1 MQAREVEQSFG
12 LLDTLNATTRREALH
27 YLLQSLKFKYTDDC
41 NHVARRVF
49 ADIVEAPPKEAA
61 HLLLNPKKEEIKSE
75 TENSSTD
82 LNQNFEK
89 ILCKEEFMC
98 LDEDEVF
105 TDDVD
110 NESTSALSK
119 RMRYASI
126 RGVANRDPLDFIP
139 SGLTDSRRL
148 GKAHSFEDGS
158 NCAGVLIDVALKR
171 NRQRAFGHQI
181 NNQNSRLQYPRR
193 LIENLPHY
201 LRLGERYVFHP
212 DSEFTVHF
220 HHRTSELSIHVFKE
234 QFRIRLKVAL
244 TLHHKPFLKEFY
256 NDFILTGR
264 LLGVT
269 PPKNVLQTI
278 RAEREMEWRQQTL
291 RKQESLRQ
299 QQLLSRPPNRHM
311 LSVPISGEPSAVES
325 EMEFEVE
332 ASAPQEIMKFEEIIE
347 EGMGPGRL
355 IDGLV
360 MEPEIEDVIGER
372 STSVSGTSGSGS
384 SNSSAGNG
392 LEAIPSEMVTSDCT
406 STLTA
411 VQSGSDATSLG
422 NSSFSNNLSRTQEHQ
437 DQQQSNSSLGINGL
451 TPISNNSTNSVTV
464 VNDIQQEQRIVDNN
478 FTTFSSKEQQQ
489 QGNNHQHIPQ
499 EQQALQH
506 NDLEVRHMKTD
517 GIAINNS
524 LQLQSTKPSI
534 QHNINNIIN
543 NSMHPQQHF
552 QAQQQQRYM
561 HMQQQQNHLNSHIQA
576 QNHPLAMIGGMMESA
591 NQQHQQQLQAQRVQQ
606 HVANS
611 LANSIDSILD
621 GTTASRPQPSAQQIQ
636 FLHYQQQQQHLPP
649 HMQNVSQQQQM
660 QQQPTHTNAMMSPMN
675 MNIGGVATT
684 PVTLQ
689 MSGSLEPK
697 SVNASFEQD
706 DHDISH
712 DEDEDDHEND
722 TNDGMETKTQLID
735 GGSSSSTSLQ
745 APSSGSNPGGGAP
758 AIQAGSAMGPKKEK
772 PSYSCLL
779 CPKSYR
785 KRKSLLD
792 HYKIHPGYCHD
803 CGKPNGTSLEEIIHH
818 NRTMH
823 AKEYPFVC
831 ETCGESYSRRQ
842 QFHAHVESHNKKDI
856 KTYSCHECGQKFTHK
871 KMHQQHLDDT
881 GHKAD
886 GAICEVCGDEFPS
899 KNALY
904 QHIMRVHK
912 KDNFFECHICQN
924 RFTLK
929 ANLERHVQLHT
940 EIKRTYV
947 CDICGS
953 SYFTYPALKD
963 HYSNAH
969 TDASECKCTLC
980 GKRFGSVK
988 SLQRHLPSHS
998 EERPH
1003 CCCYCDQTFKWKT
1016 HLVRHKQTVHGNQPS
1031 PKKVKRFTKEG
1042 DELVSMADVP
1052 GPPPAKVAKKSN
1064 ASKPKQQ
1071 PNQQQQQQIGSI
1083 STPPPLSTTPGT
1095 SSSSQQE
1102 QFNAAIIS
1110 NNSSQSSTASTSQHS
1125 LSANEP
1131 QSGSLYSQN
1140 FSTEKLLGQQQQQS
1154 VHTPHSAQHLQ
1165 SQPQQQQQQQQ
1176 QRPTPPPTHH
1186 QQQQHH
1192 RHTPNIDSAE
1202 FLGLPMNVTNANPA
1216 AGAPAGQVSTTQQPQ
1231 QPSQPQAMVGSNK
1244 PSQPQQQQPQQQQE
1258 QPLGGDLMGFQNM
1271 WPQPSTTN
1279 QLTFGGAAQP
1289 QQQQQQQQ
1297 QPPPPSN
1304 SQQHPQQPGSNS
1316 QATAATTASATDPHS
1331 YNNIGSILTNL
1342 IDNNPNPMEYNFEM
1356 MQQGTGVTAA
1366 GITAATGTPSASV
1379 SQTPQQPPPALHN
1392 PQQQQQQQQ
1401 HHPAAYGLQASA
1413 SAAGLIRH
1421 SAGVYGA
1428 TSALYEVHHPAHHA
1442 TGLADMSEQQKNS
1455 FQPYHPHSALQPHA
1469 HSLGAHP
1476 LAPTAHHPL
1485 TAASHLLPHAG
1496 HHVYDRGGYSVL
1508 GAEEPKTV
1516 LPPITDYM
1524 HHMQQQQH
1532 AAALGGGG
1540 CPDTVR
1546 QFHASHHPPPPPA
1559 HPSYH
1564 PQFPYP
1570 YGHQQYASQSKSALS
1585 HPHSHS
1591 HHHHHPHSQSELLHW
1606 WPPPTSTTSA
1616 SSAPAPASSTNTHY

>member
-1 MQAREVEQSFG
+1 MKFAAKALQVEQSFG
-12 LLDTLNATTRREALH
+12 LLDNLNATTRRDALH
-27 YLLQSLKFKYTDDC
+27 YLFQGLKFKYTDDC
-41 NHVARRVF
+41 NHVVRRVF
-49 ADIVEAPPKEAA
+49 ADIVETPSKESI
-61 HLLLNPKKEEIKSE
+61 HLVVNPKKEEIKSDA
-75 TENSSTD
+75 ENTSTD

-98 LDEDEVF
+98 LDEDEVYS
-105 TDDVD
+105 DDVD
-110 NESTSALSK
+110 NENTSTLSK
-119 RMRYASI
+119 RMRYAAI
-126 RGVANRDPLDFIP
+126 RGAANRDPLDFIP
-139 SGLTDSRRL
+139 SGLIDPRRL
-148 GKAHSFEDGS
+148 SRVHTVEGGS
-158 NCAGVLIDVALKR
+158 NCSEVLTDVALER
-171 NRQRAFGHQI
+171 NRQRAFGHQY

-201 LRLGERYVFHP
+201 LRLAEKYVFHP

-234 QFRIRLKVAL
+234 QFRIQLKEAL
-244 TLHHKPFLKEFY
+244 KSHHKPFLKEFI

-278 RAEREMEWRQQTL
+278 RAEREVEWHQQAL
-291 RKQESLRQ
+291 RKQEILRQ
-299 QQLLSRPPNRHM
+299 KQLLSRPPNRRL
-311 LSVPISGEPSAVES
+311 LSVPVCGNTIAVEP
-325 EMEFEVE
+325 ETEFEVE

-392 LEAIPSEMVTSDCT
+392 LEAIPSEMVTTDSV

-411 VQSGSDATSLG
+411 VQSGGSDANSLG
-422 NSSFSNNLSRTQEHQ
+422 NSSFSNNLSRTQQQQ
-437 DQQQSNSSLGINGL
+437 DQQQSNSNLGINGL
-451 TPISNNSTNSVTV
+451 TPISNNSTNSVNI
-464 VNDIQQEQRIVDNN
+464 VNDMQQEQRIVDNN
-478 FTTFSSKEQQQ
+478 FATFSPKEQQQ
-489 QGNNHQHIPQ
+489 QGNNHQHIEQEPQ
-499 EQQALQH
+499 SLQN
-506 NDLEVRHMKTD
+506 NDLEVRHLKTD
-517 GIAINNS
+517 GVTINNS

-591 NQQHQQQLQAQRVQQ
+591 NQEHQQQLQAQRVQQ
-606 HVANS
+606 HVTNS

-621 GTTASRPQPSAQQIQ
+621 GTTASRSQTSAQQMQ
-636 FLHYQQQQQHLPP
+636 FMHYQQQQQQQHLPP
-649 HMQNVSQQQQM
+649 HIQNVSQQQQL
-660 QQQPTHTNAMMSPMN
+660 QQQQTHPNAMMSPMN
-675 MNIGGVATT
+675 IGGIPTT

-689 MSGSLEPK
+689 MRGSLDTK

-745 APSSGSNPGGGAP
+745 APSSGSNPGGGVSTA
-758 AIQAGSAMGPKKEK
+758 QSGSATSSKKEK

-886 GAICEVCGDEFPS
+886 GAICEVCGEEFPS

-904 QHIMRVHK
+904 QHIIRVHK

-1064 ASKPKQQ
+1064 VSKPKQQ

-1131 QSGSLYSQN
+1131 QPGSIYSQN

-1154 VHTPHSAQHLQ
+1154 VHTSHSAQHLQ
-1165 SQPQQQQQQQQ
+1165 SQSQSQQQQQQQ

-1192 RHTPNIDSAE
+1192 RHTPN
-1202 FLGLPMNVTNANPA
+1202 TA
-1216 AGAPAGQVSTTQQPQ
+1216 AASAGQVSNTQQPQ
-1231 QPSQPQAMVGSNK
+1231 QPAQPQAMVGANK
-1244 PSQPQQQQPQQQQE
+1244 ATQQQQQQPQQQQD

-1271 WPQPSTTN
+1271 WPQPSAAN
-1279 QLTFGGAAQP
+1279 QLAFGSAAQP
-1289 QQQQQQQQ
+1289 QQQQQ

-1304 SQQHPQQPGSNS
+1304 SQQHPQQPGASN
-1316 QATAATTASATDPHS
+1316 QAAAATAASTTDPHS

-1366 GITAATGTPSASV
+1366 GITSATGTPSAAV

-1392 PQQQQQQQQ
+1392 PQQQQQQQ

-1421 SAGVYGA
+1421 AAGVYGA
-1428 TSALYEVHHPAHHA
+1428 TSALYEVHHPAHHTA
-1442 TGLADMSEQQKNS
+1442 GLADMSEQQKNS
-1455 FQPYHPHSALQPHA
+1455 FQPYHPHAALQPHT
-1469 HSLGAHP
+1469 LGAHP

-1532 AAALGGGG
+1532 VQQ
-1540 CPDTVR
+1540 PDLL
-1546 QFHASHHPPPPPA
+1546 
-1559 HPSYH
+1559 Y
-1564 PQFPYP
+1564 YP
-1570 YGHQQYASQSKSALS
+1570 VK
-1585 HPHSHS
+1585 
-1591 HHHHHPHSQSELLHW
+1591 
-1606 WPPPTSTTSA
+1606 
-1616 SSAPAPASSTNTHY
+1616 ND